1 LVRFT
6 GALIADGGRKLLLD
20 GKRGAAS
27 DGGNLSI
34 SIYIMMNENITYD
47 PILASPLSSCVTLLD
62 GYVMLLPSN
71 TLLLV
76 SSNLLH
82 SQVDEVT

>member
-27 DGGNLSI
+27 DGGNLRI
-34 SIYIMMNENITYD
+34 SIGLMMNEENYVRAHFSIT
-47 PILASPLSSCVTLLD
+47 IIF
-62 GYVMLLPSN
+62 MSN
-71 TLLLV
+71 PP
-76 SSNLLH
+76 
-82 SQVDEVT
+82 

>member
-1 LVRFT
+1 VCQCSHDVKDFT
-6 GALIADGGRKLLLD
+6 
-20 GKRGAAS
+20 
-27 DGGNLSI
+27 
-34 SIYIMMNENITYD
+34 TYD